1 MFGSHARR
9 EKFVRMTVR
18 INSWTYPL
26 AWLVR
31 QLTAQWWLPQ
41 NPRERLAN
49 GLFSRQRQAH
59 FPFTIRLD
67 GVRYRGDFGEYVD
80 WRIFFLGGFERES
93 LNLCR
98 FLSSHAPGDVFVDV
112 GAFRGLYALLLAPYF
127 RQVVAFEPFAPNRER
142 MIEALG
148 NNKIENVEV
157 RPVALGDLNGELDFQ
172 LSPRGTEGQGT
183 LLVDR
188 RTELPVVRVPVRR
201 GDEELQALAGQVGL
215 IKIDCEG
222 YEKQVL
228 SGLRHTLEQSR
239 PFVLFEISDVTGSQ
253 FHSEQELSSSFPA
266 GYDLFEVSDHS
277 IARNFFLKPLSA
289 GEFFTRAI
297 TNNLACPAERRAAIN
312 PYVRTDWRWA
322 SRRT

>member
-1 MFGSHARR
+1 
-9 EKFVRMTVR
+9 MTR
-18 INSWTYPL
+18 INTWTYPL

-49 GLFSRQRQAH
+49 GLFSRRRQGH
-59 FPFTIRLD
+59 FPFAVRLD

-112 GAFRGLYALLLAPYF
+112 GAFRGLYALLLAPHF
-127 RQVVAFEPFAPNRER
+127 RQVVAFEPLAANCQR
-142 MIEALG
+142 MIRALEE
-148 NNKIENVEV
+148 NKIQNVDV
-157 RPVALGDLNGELDFQ
+157 RCVALGDMNAELDFQ
-172 LSPRGTEGQGT
+172 LSPHGTEGQGT
-183 LLVDR
+183 LVVDSR
-188 RTELPVVRVPVRR
+188 ADLAVVRVPVRR
-201 GDEELQALAGQVGL
+201 SDEELRAVAGRVGL

-277 IARNFFLKPLSA
+277 TARNFFLKPLSA

-312 PYVRTDWRWA
+312 SYIRTDWRWA